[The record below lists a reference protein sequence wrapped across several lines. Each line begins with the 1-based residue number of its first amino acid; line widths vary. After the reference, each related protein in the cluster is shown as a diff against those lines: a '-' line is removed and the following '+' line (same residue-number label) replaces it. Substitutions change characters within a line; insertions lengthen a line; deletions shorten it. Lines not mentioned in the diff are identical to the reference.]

1 VGLLGGLVGA
11 VFARLLLA
19 GTRRGVGLARRY
31 PLRLGLGVGAF
42 LSLFLLVSGGTGG
55 GDGELLMGR
64 LLFGSSNGVELP
76 HGLWTD
82 LLTLIFRIIGPV
94 LALSTGIPGGLID
107 PSFTFGAAMG
117 QVIADLAGLPQLFLA
132 LGMVAGLSGA
142 TQLPVMSV
150 LFGIRLA
157 GDQQL
162 LPGLLVA
169 CVLAAYVSRQFVT
182 KPIYHALH
190 ALTTTSP

>member
-1 VGLLGGLVGA
+1 
-11 VFARLLLA
+11 
-19 GTRRGVGLARRY
+19 
-31 PLRLGLGVGAF
+31 
-42 LSLFLLVSGGTGG
+42 
-55 GDGELLMGR
+55 
-64 LLFGSSNGVELP
+64 
-76 HGLWTD
+76 
-82 LLTLIFRIIGPV
+82 
-94 LALSTGIPGGLID
+94 LID

-117 QVIADLAGLPQLFLA
+117 QVIGDLAGSPQLFLA

-142 TQLPVMSV
+142 TQLPVMSI

-169 CVLAAYVSRQFVT
+169 CVLAAYVSRQFVA

-190 ALTTTSP
+190 ALSGEATKTSP

>member
-1 VGLLGGLVGA
+1 MELAQVLWALPVGLLGGLVGA
-11 VFARLLLA
+11 AFARLLLA

-31 PLRLGLGVGAF
+31 PIRLGLGVGACI
-42 LSLFLLVSGGTGG
+42 SLFLLVSGGTGG

-107 PSFTFGAAMG
+107 PSFTC
-117 QVIADLAGLPQLFLA
+117 
-132 LGMVAGLSGA
+132 
-142 TQLPVMSV
+142 
-150 LFGIRLA
+150 
-157 GDQQL
+157 L
-162 LPGLLVA
+162 L
-169 CVLAAYVSRQFVT
+169 Y
-182 KPIYHALH
+182 
-190 ALTTTSP
+190 TSPSPRDVEESRMPSSA

>member
-1 VGLLGGLVGA
+1 
-11 VFARLLLA
+11 
-19 GTRRGVGLARRY
+19 
-31 PLRLGLGVGAF
+31 
-42 LSLFLLVSGGTGG
+42 
-55 GDGELLMGR
+55 
-64 LLFGSSNGVELP
+64 
-76 HGLWTD
+76 
-82 LLTLIFRIIGPV
+82 
-94 LALSTGIPGGLID
+94 LID

-117 QVIADLAGLPQLFLA
+117 QVIADLAGVPQLFLA

-169 CVLAAYVSRQFVT
+169 CVLAANVSRQFVT